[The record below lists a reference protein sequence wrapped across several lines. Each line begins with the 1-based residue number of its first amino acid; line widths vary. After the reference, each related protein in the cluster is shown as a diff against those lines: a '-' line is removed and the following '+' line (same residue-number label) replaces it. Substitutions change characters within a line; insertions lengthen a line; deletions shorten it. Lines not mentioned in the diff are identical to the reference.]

1 MVDLETHIHQNGIYL
16 LYGFPSWENQYYSEH
31 DKNITF

>member
-1 MVDLETHIHQNGIYL
+1 MVDPKTHTPKTELELVSFSLIGK
-16 LYGFPSWENQYYSEH
+16 PYYSEH